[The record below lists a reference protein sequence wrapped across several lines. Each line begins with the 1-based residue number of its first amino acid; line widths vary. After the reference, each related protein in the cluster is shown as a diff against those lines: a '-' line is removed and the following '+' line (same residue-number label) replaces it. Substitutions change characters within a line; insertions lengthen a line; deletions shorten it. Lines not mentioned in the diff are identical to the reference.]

1 LGVEAKRQIAEGTM
15 QTITHRVRTFLRQQG
30 AAIEPWSGLDAT
42 YSSLHALLERRR
54 DDPTLWGPLEQL
66 LREVQE
72 AATDPKAERRLA
84 APAAELL
91 SSWDAAELASSLRR
105 ALSDA
110 AQAAAPLD
118 GRAPAYRSLTR
129 RLSPS
134 VLGAFL
140 VLGLAAAGCSGDND
154 SESASTGGDGD
165 EGGAPNAGGTGG
177 VRTGGVGTGGTATGG
192 ARTGGTGGIAT
203 GGGGTGGI
211 ATGGGGTGGTGGI
224 ATGGGGTGGT
234 GGIATGGGG
243 TGGTGGIATGG
254 GGAGGVSAGGDGG
267 AGGVSAGGGGAGGV
281 SAGGGGN
288 GGAGGVSAGAGNG
301 GAGGV
306 SAGGG
311 GNGGAGGV
319 SAGAGNGGAGGVT
332 AGGGGNGGAGGVAAG
347 GGGGA
352 GGATGTCVIDDAQVL
367 ASTVDDSTLSTAEKT
382 YLCSCMAQLSDTW
395 RDGLTTLFET
405 GTPDEIAT
413 ALEEMLECCAWGQ
426 TSGSFSQV
434 ELLQG
439 VLCDPY
445 VGTGGVYKG
454 VSFPA

>member
-1 LGVEAKRQIAEGTM
+1 M
-15 QTITHRVRTFLRQQG
+15 QTITHRVRTFLGQQG

-91 SSWDAAELASSLRR
+91 SSWDAAELAASLRR

-154 SESASTGGDGD
+154 RESASTGGDGD

-243 TGGTGGIATGG
+243 
-254 GGAGGVSAGGDGG
+254 AGGVSAGGDGG

-281 SAGGGGN
+281 TAGGGGN
-288 GGAGGVSAGAGNG
+288 GGAGGVSAGAGDG

-306 SAGGG
+306 S
-311 GNGGAGGV
+311 
-319 SAGAGNGGAGGVT
+319 

>member
-1 LGVEAKRQIAEGTM
+1 M

-42 YSSLHALLERRR
+42 YSNLHALLDRRR

-91 SSWDAAELASSLRR
+91 SSWDAAELAASLRR

-110 AQAAAPLD
+110 ALAAAPLD

-192 ARTGGTGGIAT
+192 ARTGGTGGIAS

-267 AGGVSAGGGGAGGV
+267 AGGVSVGGGGDGGAGGV

-288 GGAGGVSAGAGNG
+288 GGAGGVSAGSGGDG
-301 GAGGV
+301 GAGGL
-306 SAGGG
+306 
-311 GNGGAGGV
+311 
-319 SAGAGNGGAGGVT
+319 T
-332 AGGGGNGGAGGVAAG
+332 AGGGGNGGAGGVAVG

-352 GGATGTCVIDDAQVL
+352 GGAPGTCVIDDAQVL
-367 ASTVDDSTLSTAEKT
+367 ASTVDDSTLSTEDKT

-413 ALEEMLECCAWGQ
+413 ALEEMLECCSWNQ
-426 TSGSFSQV
+426 TSGDFSQV

-439 VLCDPY
+439 VLCDPF

>member
-1 LGVEAKRQIAEGTM
+1 M

-243 TGGTGGIATGG
+243 
-254 GGAGGVSAGGDGG
+254 AGGVSAGGDGG
-267 AGGVSAGGGGAGGV
+267 AGGVSAGG
-281 SAGGGGN
+281 
-288 GGAGGVSAGAGNG
+288 G